1 MLFLVAGP
9 AVSSVVISNDPGT
22 SYLPADHS
30 AIPVKPL
37 EGPSVGANA
46 ELIVTSAP
54 VTIVSSVDSGA
65 NLRPVSAEG
74 ESGILLNEGPA
85 VSSSEALV
93 EAHGGEDSPPPSEE
107 EEDEGTRQTQEL
119 VSSQVVT
126 SPRFSSYLSGVAQ
139 TFGSKTSSPTVE
151 VSKEN

>member
-22 SYLPADHS
+22 SYLPADLS
-30 AIPVKPL
+30 AIPVEPL

-54 VTIVSSVDSGA
+54 VTIVSPVDSGA

-93 EAHGGEDSPPPSEE
+93 EAHGGEDSPPSEE

-139 TFGSKTSSPTVE
+139 TIGSKTSSPTVE